1 MEYQLFKVDW
11 LPLKSFTGKFC
22 FYLDRILDQFHGN
35 IVKRISINTKINTKY
50 QKIPFNHI
58 PQTDSFQYFKKQSIR
73 HSRSLQ
79 DMSLLN
85 DITISVIF
93 IASLNGGLLNMTF
106 KLAILLLM
114 ARNSS

>member
-11 LPLKSFTGKFC
+11 LLLKSFTGKFC

-35 IVKRISINTKINTKY
+35 IVKRISINTKY

-106 KLAILLLM
+106 KLAIFLLM